1 MGKHSW
7 HVVESGVGLR
17 RSSVEGVMVAVV
29 KLSACHYS
37 RLGKNA
43 RRGWLKVKVVVG
55 DCRWRLG
62 GTSVLVR
69 HPNPSRKLGEW
80 A

>member
-1 MGKHSW
+1 M
-7 HVVESGVGLR
+7 
-17 RSSVEGVMVAVV
+17 AVV

-43 RRGWLKVKVVVG
+43 RRGWLKVKVAVG
-55 DCRWRLG
+55 DGQWRLG

-69 HPNPSRKLGEW
+69 RPNPSRKLGEW
-80 A
+80 AWGLGDVIPIDREGRSGGRIRR